1 MWYERLY
8 INMTTKEEKR
18 KLLGQILLERNL
30 VSEEHLKEALDVQK
44 INGKALGEVL
54 VDLEYTTSNLIMEV
68 MSDYLG
74 MEIINLEDVD
84 FTQNVLDKIPH
95 SIAQLYRIIP
105 ISFEESTITVAQQ
118 DPLDIQQIDDL
129 RFLLKYEVKPVL
141 VEREDVTN
149 AIDKYYPGGH
159 ESVEEILG
167 NFQHGLPSTHDTS
180 DREIIDIEHLKDMTN
195 DTPIK
200 SFVNLILLQAVMI
213 KASDVHFEVFEN
225 EFRVRY
231 RIDGILREKIP
242 VPALFANGI
251 ISRIKVMAKMDIAE
265 RRLPQDG
272 RILLTIRGHSVD
284 IRISTLPTNYGE
296 SVVMRILDKSSVSL
310 DLARL
315 GMMPDNLRTVKQL
328 MQKPNGIILVT
339 GPTGSGK
346 TTTLYAC
353 LNHINVT
360 GSKIITTE
368 DPVEYDIDGIMQIQV
383 NPEIGVTFAN
393 CLRAILRQDPDIILV
408 GEIRD
413 LETLKTAVQASLTGH
428 LVLSTLH
435 TNDAPS
441 TITRLI
447 NMGLKPYLITASLVA
462 VISQR
467 LVRKICPECREE
479 YTPGED
485 IIKELSLRDYDLR
498 DKHFYIGRGCNN
510 CNKTGYKDRMSI
522 LEIMSLNEEICSHII
537 KQSSTETIKEAARN
551 NGMNTLLES
560 GLNAVYNGL
569 TTLEEVARETS
580 IN

>member
-1 MWYERLY
+1 MA
-8 INMTTKEEKR
+8 TKEEKK
-18 KLLGQILLERNL
+18 KLLGQVLLEKNL
-30 VSEEHLKEALDVQK
+30 VSEDQLKEALGVQE
-44 INGKALGEVL
+44 INGKALGDTL
-54 VDLEYTTSNLIMEV
+54 VDLGYTTSKLIMEV

-84 FTQNVLDKIPH
+84 FTQDVLDKIPH
-95 SIAQLYRIIP
+95 SIAQLYRILP
-105 ISFEESTITVAQQ
+105 IAFENPTLTVAQQ

-141 VEREDVTN
+141 VEREDVIN

-159 ESVEEILG
+159 ESVEEILD
-167 NFQHGLPSTHDTS
+167 NFQHRFSIKHDDS
-180 DREIIDIEHLKDMTN
+180 NRETIDIEHLKEMTD

-200 SFVNLILLQAVMI
+200 SFVNLILLQAVVV
-213 KASDVHFEVFEN
+213 KASDVHFEAFEN

-251 ISRIKVMAKMDIAE
+251 ISRIKVMANMDIAE

-284 IRISTLPTNYGE
+284 IRISTLPTSHGE
-296 SVVMRILDKSSVSL
+296 SVVMRILDQSSVSL
-310 DLARL
+310 DLSSL
-315 GMMPDNLRTVKQL
+315 GMMPDNLKTIRQL

-393 CLRAILRQDPDIILV
+393 CLRTIP
-408 GEIRD
+408 
-413 LETLKTAVQASLTGH
+413 TLA
-428 LVLSTLH
+428 
-435 TNDAPS
+435 
-441 TITRLI
+441 
-447 NMGLKPYLITASLVA
+447 
-462 VISQR
+462 
-467 LVRKICPECREE
+467 E
-479 YTPGED
+479 
-485 IIKELSLRDYDLR
+485 
-498 DKHFYIGRGCNN
+498 
-510 CNKTGYKDRMSI
+510 
-522 LEIMSLNEEICSHII
+522 
-537 KQSSTETIKEAARN
+537 
-551 NGMNTLLES
+551 
-560 GLNAVYNGL
+560 
-569 TTLEEVARETS
+569 
-580 IN
+580 

>member
-1 MWYERLY
+1 MA
-8 INMTTKEEKR
+8 TKEEKK
-18 KLLGQILLERNL
+18 KLLGQVLLERDL
-30 VSEEHLKEALDVQK
+30 VNEEQLKEALDVQE
-44 INGKALGEVL
+44 INGKPLGEVL
-54 VDLEYTTSNLIMEV
+54 VDIGHTTSKLVMEV
-68 MSDYLG
+68 MSDYLS
-74 MEIINLEDVD
+74 MEVVDIEDVN
-84 FTQNVLDKIPH
+84 FTQDVLDKIPH

-105 ISFEESTITVAQQ
+105 IAFEEPVITIAQQ

-129 RFLLKYEVKPVL
+129 RFLLKYEAKPVL
-141 VEREDVTN
+141 VEREDVAN
-149 AIDKYYPGGH
+149 AIDKYYPGGR
-159 ESVEEILG
+159 ESVEEILD
-167 NFQHGLPSTHDTS
+167 NFQ
-180 DREIIDIEHLKDMTN
+180 DRFSIKDDDNNRETIDIEHLEEMTD
-195 DTPIK
+195 DTPVK
-200 SFVNLILLQAVMI
+200 SFVNLILLQAIVV
-213 KASDVHFEVFEN
+213 KASDIHFEAFEN

-231 RIDGILREKIP
+231 RIDGVLREKIP
-242 VPALFANGI
+242 VPPLFANGI

-272 RILLTIRGHSVD
+272 RILLTIIGHSVD

-310 DLARL
+310 DLSRL
-315 GMMPDNLRTVKQL
+315 GMMPDNLKTIQQL

-346 TTTLYAC
+346 TTTLYSC

-383 NPEIGVTFAN
+383 NPEIDVTFAS

-413 LETLKTAVQASLTGH
+413 LETLEIAVQASLTGH

-447 NMGLKPYLITASLVA
+447 NMGLKPYLMTASLEA

-467 LVRKICPECREE
+467 LVKKICPECREE

-485 IIKELSLRDYDLR
+485 IIKELNIQDHDSQ
-498 DKHFYIGRGCNN
+498 DKHFYIGKGCKNCNN
-510 CNKTGYKDRMSI
+510 SGYRGRMSI
-522 LEIMSLNEEICSHII
+522 LEIMLLNEEICSHII
-537 KQSSTETIKEAARN
+537 KQSSTDTIKEVARS

-580 IN
+580 VN

>member
-1 MWYERLY
+1 MA
-8 INMTTKEEKR
+8 TKEEKR
-18 KLLGQILLERNL
+18 KLLGQILLEKNL
-30 VSEEHLKEALDVQK
+30 VSEDQLKEALDVQE
-44 INGKALGEVL
+44 INGRALGDVL
-54 VDLEYTTSNLIMEV
+54 VDLEYTTSKLIMEV

-84 FTQNVLDKIPH
+84 FTQDVLDKIPH
-95 SIAQLYRIIP
+95 SIAQLYRILP
-105 ISFEESTITVAQQ
+105 IAFEEPAITVAQQ

-141 VEREDVTN
+141 VEREDVVN

-159 ESVEEILG
+159 ESVEEILD
-167 NFQHGLPSTHDTS
+167 NFQHRFSVKHDDS
-180 DREIIDIEHLKDMTN
+180 YRETIDVEHLKEMTN

-200 SFVNLILLQAVMI
+200 SFVNMILLQAVMI
-213 KASDVHFEVFEN
+213 KASDVHFEAFEN

-231 RIDGILREKIP
+231 RIDGVLREKIP
-242 VPALFANGI
+242 VPMLFANGI
-251 ISRIKVMAKMDIAE
+251 ISRIKVMANMDIAE

-284 IRISTLPTNYGE
+284 IRISTLPTSYGE

-310 DLARL
+310 DLSSL
-315 GMMPDNLRTVKQL
+315 GMMPDNLKTIKQL
-328 MQKPNGIILVT
+328 MQRPNGIILVT

-353 LNHINVT
+353 LNHINIT

-383 NPEIGVTFAN
+383 NPEIDVTFSN

-413 LETLKTAVQASLTGH
+413 LETLEIAVQASLTGH

-447 NMGLKPYLITASLVA
+447 NMGLKPYLMTASLVA

-467 LVRKICPECREE
+467 LVKKICPECKEE

-485 IIKELSLRDYDLR
+485 IIKELNLPDYDLR
-498 DKHFYIGRGCNN
+498 DKHFYIGRGCKN
-510 CNKTGYKDRMSI
+510 CNKTGYKGRMSI

-537 KQSSTETIKEAARN
+537 KQSSTDTIKEIARD
-551 NGMNTLLES
+551 NGMYTLLES

-580 IN
+580 VN